1 MGTIADF
8 YRRLG
13 PEFKH
18 MKFKPTY
25 NPYTEPSMEFHC
37 YHEGLG
43 KWVEVGSGSGSGT
56 MPSGSGCPP
65 CC

>member
-13 PEFKH
+13 PEFAD

-25 NPYTEPSMEFHC
+25 NPYTEPSMEIF
-37 YHEGLG
+37 
-43 KWVEVGSGSGSGT
+43 GSLALRELLSI
-56 MPSGSGCPP
+56 PE
-65 CC
+65 